1 MSKTI
6 ETDIESEVVRDYL
19 EQIPSGLVRW
29 GGYVI
34 CAVLSALFLI
44 ACLLQYP
51 SIVYADFKLNAH
63 IVPKPVIMKIT
74 GRIEKI
80 LVTENQKVAA
90 NQVLGYVETTAK
102 YEEVAALDKELNG
115 MVTFIATNDLVNL
128 KQIKLKE
135 YQNLGEIQSTYQNFQ
150 QVYVQTS
157 ALFSDRYYSQI
168 KGLLDIDIKE
178 LNVLSQNLKGQK
190 QLLYANMKL
199 QEREY
204 QMNKKLHKS
213 NVIAEADLL
222 REESKLLSKKEP
234 IQEVETELINNTI
247 LIRNKEKEILDLTKL
262 ATQQKEI
269 FKQSLNTLR
278 SVIAGWKNRY
288 VFYAPSAGEINF
300 TSLIQEKTTLKANTE
315 VMYVSSPE
323 NKYKGEIKIPQD
335 NFGKVKTGQTVL
347 IKFKGYP
354 YQEYGII
361 EGKIETIAKL
371 PSNNNTGFYA
381 TVNLPHNE
389 TTTSGKKLNFRNG
402 MQATAEVITEEL
414 TLAQR
419 IFYSFKKE
427 LNL

>member
-1 MSKTI
+1 MLKT
-6 ETDIESEVVRDYL
+6 EDTDIESEVVRDYL
-19 EQIPSGLVRW
+19 EQIPSGLIRW
-29 GGYVI
+29 GSYVI

-63 IVPKPVIMKIT
+63 IVPKPVMMKVN

-80 LVTENQKVAA
+80 LVTDNQKVAA

-102 YEEVAALDKELNG
+102 YEEVTALDKELNN
-115 MVTFIATNDLVNL
+115 MVKFIAANDLVNL
-128 KQIKLKE
+128 KQIELKE

-168 KGLLDIDIKE
+168 KGLLNIDIKE

-190 QLLYANMKL
+190 QLLYANMQL

-204 QMNKKLHKS
+204 QMNKKLHKN

-234 IQEVETELINNTI
+234 IQAVETELINNTI

-278 SVIAGWKNRY
+278 SVIAEWKNRY
-288 VFYAPSAGEINF
+288 VFYAPSSGEINF

-335 NFGKVKTGQTVL
+335 NFGKVKPGQTVL

-371 PSNNNTGFYA
+371 PTNNNTVFYA
-381 TVNLPHNE
+381 AVNLPHNE
-389 TTTSGKKLNFRNG
+389 TTTNGKKLNFRNG
-402 MQATAEVITEEL
+402 MQATAEVITEDL

-427 LNL
+427 LNI

>member
-1 MSKTI
+1 MSKTE

-19 EQIPSGLVRW
+19 EEIPSGLIRW
-29 GGYVI
+29 GSYVI
-34 CAVLSALFLI
+34 CAVLSALFLL

-51 SIVYADFKLNAH
+51 SVVYADFKLNAH
-63 IVPKPVIMKIT
+63 IVPKPVIMKVN

-80 LVTENQKVAA
+80 LVTDNQKVVAS
-90 NQVLGYVETTAK
+90 QVLGYVETTAK
-102 YEEVAALDKELNG
+102 YEEVTALDKELNN
-115 MVTFIATNDLVNL
+115 MVQFIATNDLVNL
-128 KQIKLKE
+128 KQIQLKE
-135 YQNLGEIQSTYQNFQ
+135 YQNLGEIQNTYQNFQ

-168 KGLLDIDIKE
+168 KGLLNIDIKE
-178 LNVLSQNLKGQK
+178 LHVLSQNLKGQK
-190 QLLYANMKL
+190 QLLFANMKL
-199 QEREY
+199 QEKEY
-204 QMNKKLHKS
+204 QMNQKLHKS
-213 NVIAEADLL
+213 SVIAEADLL

-234 IQEVETELINNTI
+234 IQEIETELINNTI

-269 FKQSLNTLR
+269 FKQALNTLR
-278 SVIAGWKNRY
+278 SVIAEWKNRY
-288 VFYAPSAGEINF
+288 VFYAPGAGEINF
-300 TSLIQEKTTLKANTE
+300 TNLIQEKTALKANTE
-315 VMYVSSPE
+315 VMYVSSLE

-389 TTTSGKKLNFRNG
+389 ITTSGKKLNFRNG
-402 MQATAEVITEEL
+402 MQATAEVITEDL

-419 IFYSFKKE
+419 IFYSFRKE